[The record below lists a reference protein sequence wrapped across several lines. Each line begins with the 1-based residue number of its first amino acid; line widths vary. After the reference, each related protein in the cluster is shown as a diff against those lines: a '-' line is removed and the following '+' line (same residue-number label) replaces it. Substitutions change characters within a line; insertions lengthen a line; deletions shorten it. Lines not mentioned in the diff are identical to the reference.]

1 MKQITAEEVEKRLR
15 AWADVTLLS
24 LELKRA
30 ALRKKYPALDDQAIT
45 TLMRAQHA
53 AYGDDGH
60 ER

>member
-30 ALRKKYPALDDQAIT
+30 ALKKKYPALDDQTIT
-45 TLMRAQHA
+45 AMLRERYA
-53 AYGDDGH
+53 AYGL
-60 ER
+60 

>member
-1 MKQITAEEVEKRLR
+1 MKQLSAEEVEKRFR

-30 ALRKKYPALDDQAIT
+30 ALKKKYPALDDQAIAAK
-45 TLMRAQHA
+45 MRERQA

>member
-1 MKQITAEEVEKRLR
+1 MKQLTAEEVEKHLR

-30 ALRKKYPALDDQAIT
+30 ALKKKYPALDDQAVT
-45 TLMRAQHA
+45 TLMRERQA

>member
-1 MKQITAEEVEKRLR
+1 MKQVTAEEVEKRLR

-30 ALRKKYPALDDQAIT
+30 ALKKKYPALDDQTIT
-45 TLMRAQHA
+45 TMMRERQA

>member
-30 ALRKKYPALDDQAIT
+30 ALKKKYPTLDDQAIT
-45 TLMRAQHA
+45 ALMRERRAG
-53 AYGDDGH
+53 YGDDGH
-60 ER
+60 EL